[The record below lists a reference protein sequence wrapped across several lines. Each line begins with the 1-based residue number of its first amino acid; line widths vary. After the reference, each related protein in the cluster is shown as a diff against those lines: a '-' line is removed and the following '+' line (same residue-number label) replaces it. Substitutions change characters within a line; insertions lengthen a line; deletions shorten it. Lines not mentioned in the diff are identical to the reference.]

1 VRRLLVVAAFAVIGF
16 AALPAGPAAA
26 HPLGNFTVNRY
37 AGLTLYPDRVDAV
50 VVADVAELP
59 TLQDP
64 PASCAEATSALV
76 VSIDGAGL
84 SWAVSNSSFAY
95 ADGAGGLKTSRLECR
110 LSAPARLA
118 RSAEVS
124 VAYRF
129 RDDRIGW
136 RELVA
141 TGSGVRLVG
150 SSLPTASLSDELRHY
165 PNDLLASPPDVRSA
179 TFTVAPGAGA
189 APARAVS
196 SASSGASPLGMTG
209 PLAGAE
215 RWLEDAVGG
224 RRLTPLV
231 GLLAV
236 LLALMLGA
244 AHAALP
250 GHGKTVMAAYLAGRR
265 GRARDA
271 VAVGATVTLTHTG
284 GVLALGLLLTTVAGI
299 AGEAVLGWLG
309 FASGA
314 LVAAIGVGALVSAV
328 RRGRRRAIARHHHHD
343 HDQEQGHGGAP
354 GHAHDHD
361 HDHSHT
367 PGHDHSHRSGYNDGH
382 RPGHDHS
389 HTPGHDH
396 SHTPGHDHSHTPGH
410 DHSHTPRH
418 DDDHTPA
425 PGRAHDHDHGQSGGH
440 DHGPGKWGIAGLGIA
455 GGLVPSPSAL
465 IVLLGAIALGRTAFG
480 ILLVIAYG
488 LGMAATLTAAG
499 LLLIRLRDRLEG
511 RFRFAARWRTAA
523 PPFTAGLIVLVGLGL
538 AGRALSAIA

>member
-1 VRRLLVVAAFAVIGF
+1 
-16 AALPAGPAAA
+16 
-26 HPLGNFTVNRY
+26 
-37 AGLTLYPDRVDAV
+37 
-50 VVADVAELP
+50 
-59 TLQDP
+59 
-64 PASCAEATSALV
+64 
-76 VSIDGAGL
+76 
-84 SWAVSNSSFAY
+84 
-95 ADGAGGLKTSRLECR
+95 
-110 LSAPARLA
+110 
-118 RSAEVS
+118 
-124 VAYRF
+124 
-129 RDDRIGW
+129 
-136 RELVA
+136 
-141 TGSGVRLVG
+141 
-150 SSLPTASLSDELRHY
+150 
-165 PNDLLASPPDVRSA
+165 
-179 TFTVAPGAGA
+179 
-189 APARAVS
+189 
-196 SASSGASPLGMTG
+196 
-209 PLAGAE
+209 
-215 RWLEDAVGG
+215 
-224 RRLTPLV
+224 
-231 GLLAV
+231 
-236 LLALMLGA
+236 
-244 AHAALP
+244 
-250 GHGKTVMAAYLAGRR
+250 
-265 GRARDA
+265 
-271 VAVGATVTLTHTG
+271 VTLTHTG

-314 LVAAIGVGALVSAV
+314 LVAAIGVGALGSAV
-328 RRGRRRAIARHHHHD
+328 RRGRRRAIAQHHHHD

-389 HTPGHDH
+389 HRPGYN
-396 SHTPGHDHSHTPGH
+396 HSHTPGH

-425 PGRAHDHDHGQSGGH
+425 PGRAHDHDHGQSRGH

-523 PPFTAGLIVLVGLGL
+523 PPFTAVLIVVVGLGL
-538 AGRALSAIA
+538 AGRALSTIA